1 MNRRGRLALCL
12 AAALSLAAAQ
22 PGRPMTQVWSIEAAQ
37 SQAQFWSH
45 PRLLPRSGGQFQTLA
60 GEMIGSPQG
69 GWRVQVRVDAR
80 SLKFEGPRWME
91 RLTRSDAFLAVQRH
105 PDIRFESAPFS
116 DALLHSGGVLEGEL
130 TLRGRT
136 RAVRFELLPSRCEAG
151 ENRCM
156 FQVHGQVNR
165 HNFGMSAY
173 RLTLRDE
180 VDIEFRVQLRPG
192 VAP

>member
-1 MNRRGRLALCL
+1 MSRRGRLALCL

-22 PGRPMTQVWSIEAAQ
+22 AGRPMTQVWSIEAAR

-45 PRLLPRSGGQFQTLA
+45 PRLLPRSGGQFQSVA

-69 GWRVQVRVDAR
+69 GWRVLVRVDAR
-80 SLKFEGPRWME
+80 SLKFAGPRWME
-91 RLTRSDAFLAVQRH
+91 RLTRSDAFLAVERY
-105 PDIRFESAPFS
+105 PDIRFESASFT
-116 DALLHSGGVLEGEL
+116 DALLHSGGALEGQL
-130 TLRGRT
+130 TLRGQT
-136 RAVRFELLPSRCEAG
+136 RAVRFELQPSRCEEGAG
-151 ENRCM
+151 SCV
-156 FQVHGQVNR
+156 FQVNGQVNR

-180 VDIEFRVQLRPG
+180 VDIEFRVHLQPG

>member
-1 MNRRGRLALCL
+1 
-12 AAALSLAAAQ
+12 
-22 PGRPMTQVWSIEAAQ
+22 MTQMWSIEASR

-45 PRLLPRSGGQFQTLA
+45 PRLLPRSGGQFQALA
-60 GEMIGSPQG
+60 GEMIGSPQD

-80 SLKFEGPRWME
+80 SLKFQGPRWME
-91 RLTRSDAFLAVQRH
+91 RLTRSDAFLAVERH
-105 PDIRFESAPFS
+105 PDIRFESALFS
-116 DALLHSGGVLEGEL
+116 DAMLHSGGELEGQL

-136 RAVRFELLPSRCEAG
+136 RTVRLALQPSRCELG
-151 ENRCM
+151 QGSCL

-192 VAP
+192 VTP